1 MMRTK
6 LAIFEIYIGL
16 NNIENIYIANNTRKY
31 GNIIVRKK
39 KIYKNTFRFLFFFLC
54 TSLSHQYT
62 FKCQL
67 NIFIEHL

>member
-39 KIYKNTFRFLFFFLC
+39 KIYKNTFRFLFFFYVLLYLI
-54 TSLSHQYT
+54 SIH
-62 FKCQL
+62 L
-67 NIFIEHL
+67 NAN